1 MKAVYEGQ
9 ALVLEELSR
18 IDALLLRNRLSLSL
32 AITDPMVDVKAE
44 STQIEQNIAEIGNTF
59 SAAGIWRM
67 P

>member
-1 MKAVYEGQ
+1 M
-9 ALVLEELSR
+9 LEELTR

-32 AITDPMVDVKAE
+32 AIADPMVDVKAE